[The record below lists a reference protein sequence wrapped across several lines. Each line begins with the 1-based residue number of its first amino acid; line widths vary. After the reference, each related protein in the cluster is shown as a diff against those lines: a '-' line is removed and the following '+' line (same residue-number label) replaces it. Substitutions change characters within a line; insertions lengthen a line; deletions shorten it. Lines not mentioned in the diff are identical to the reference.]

1 MSVGGIL
8 AMAFCA
14 LSVLVTFT
22 SLWVIIMVEN
32 ETENSENEE

>member
-1 MSVGGIL
+1 MSVSGVL
-8 AMAFCA
+8 AIAFCA

-32 ETENSENEE
+32 ETENLENEE